1 MLESRSVGLRCV
13 VLSVFMGL
21 LLPSVSLRAEDAP
34 PDLPPPPESGDTGLT
49 PIDGSDAT
57 AGAELPP
64 PPGEVP
70 PTSSANAGDT
80 AVPQDAGDAVAPPDA
95 ASVETPPGEVTP
107 DLTMEGD
114 PKKDADDQAA
124 SNDVP
129 SDSGLTDVPV
139 SAGGNTE
146 LAGPSEFSSSS
157 DLKNVSMS
165 DRIKSKDLVLWLSL
179 GPSYAQLTNKGSY
192 AQVTSSA
199 TGSNDGVGGLGY
211 NAGIGFMVSSA
222 FQFSFDFTGTPK
234 TRNSTVDNAMFGF
247 GPRLGFLYVMGTF
260 GVQQGPDPTTTD
272 NAIGRIFAIGAR
284 GGLDLV
290 LSHAA
295 DSRMSIGIS
304 PEVFLMTPQGVDG
317 YTSVGASV
325 SLRLYGYENAF

>member
-1 MLESRSVGLRCV
+1 MEMLESRSVGLRCV
-13 VLSVFMGL
+13 VLSVFLGL

-34 PDLPPPPESGDTGLT
+34 PDLPPPPESGDTGLS
-49 PIDGSDAT
+49 PIDDSGAS

-64 PPGEVP
+64 PPGAVE
-70 PTSSANAGDT
+70 PTTSA
-80 AVPQDAGDAVAPPDA
+80 DAGDATAPPDA

-114 PKKDADDQAA
+114 PKNPDDQAA
-124 SNDVP
+124 SNEVP
-129 SDSGLTDVPV
+129 TDEGLTDVPV

-146 LAGPSEFSSSS
+146 LAGPSEMSSSS

-179 GPSYAQLTNKGSY
+179 GPSYAQIANKGSY
-192 AQVTSSA
+192 SQVTSTA
-199 TGSNDGVGGLGY
+199 TGSNDSVGGLGY

-222 FQFSFDFTGTPK
+222 FQFSVDFTGTPK
-234 TRNSTVDNAMFGF
+234 TRNSTVDSAMFGF

-260 GVQQGPDPTTTD
+260 GVQQGPDPTTAD
-272 NAIGRIFAIGAR
+272 NGLGRIFAIGAR

-290 LSHAA
+290 LSHGS
-295 DSRMSIGIS
+295 DSRMSIGIA
-304 PEVFLMTPQGVDG
+304 PEVFMTTPQGVDG
-317 YTSVGASV
+317 YTVVGASV